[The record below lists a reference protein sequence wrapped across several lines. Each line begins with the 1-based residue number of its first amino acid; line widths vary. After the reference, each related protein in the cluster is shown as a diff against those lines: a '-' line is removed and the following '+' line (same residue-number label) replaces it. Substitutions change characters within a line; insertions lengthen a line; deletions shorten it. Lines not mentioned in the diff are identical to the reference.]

1 MSVGLKVTVYN
12 ESGAFLAAGWKK
24 HSGYTLS
31 GINELEN
38 ILTLIMVLYH
48 FLMIIKMYA

>member
-24 HSGYTLS
+24 HSGYTS
-31 GINELEN
+31 IE
-38 ILTLIMVLYH
+38 IMLI
-48 FLMIIKMYA
+48 IIISKLNKADIFR